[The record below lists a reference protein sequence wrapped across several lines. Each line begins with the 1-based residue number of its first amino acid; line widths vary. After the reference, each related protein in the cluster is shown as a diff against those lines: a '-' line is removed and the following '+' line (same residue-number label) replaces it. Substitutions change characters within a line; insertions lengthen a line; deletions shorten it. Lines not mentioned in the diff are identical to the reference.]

1 MGVILM
7 GNVESSGNMISKL
20 PASKAVRL
28 ASPSYTR
35 TRSRG
40 NPRCKQRIVFN
51 NCLPQRRYI
60 QPPKTH
66 GSRKFSNSVEW
77 MHRDAGPKVK
87 ARVAF
92 RRAGGI
98 AKKQIRC
105 CHEWLTPFN
114 RTPLSGNG
122 LWRRRACA
130 SHHVFKHGPVQPTG
144 HGTRL

>member
-1 MGVILM
+1 MRGGYGQCDSYAHVILM
-7 GNVESSGNMISKL
+7 SNVESSGNMISKL

-40 NPRCKQRIVFN
+40 NPCCKQRIVFN

-60 QPPKTH
+60 QPRKTH

-87 ARVAF
+87 ARDLHFAAREASQKSRSAAVM
-92 RRAGGI
+92 
-98 AKKQIRC
+98 
-105 CHEWLTPFN
+105 
-114 RTPLSGNG
+114 NG
-122 LWRRRACA
+122 
-130 SHHVFKHGPVQPTG
+130 
-144 HGTRL
+144 